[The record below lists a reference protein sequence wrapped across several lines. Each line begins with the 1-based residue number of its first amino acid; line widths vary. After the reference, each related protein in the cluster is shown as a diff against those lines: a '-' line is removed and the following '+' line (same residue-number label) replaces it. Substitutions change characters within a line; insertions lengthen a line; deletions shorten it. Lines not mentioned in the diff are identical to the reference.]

1 MRTTLVRA
9 GSGVVGV
16 VAAPIALLLALLFIS
31 NEFQEA
37 ESTSHPLLMDLVVIS
52 IVVAFLA
59 GCGLGAFLLLRFA
72 ITGQRLKAPD
82 EES

>member
-1 MRTTLVRA
+1 MGTTLVRA
-9 GSGVVGV
+9 VSGVVGV
-16 VAAPIALLLALLFIS
+16 VVALIALLLALMFIS

-37 ESTSHPLLMDLVVIS
+37 ESASHPLLMDLVVIS
-52 IVVAFLA
+52 IVVAFLV

-72 ITGQRLKAPD
+72 ITGQRLKVPD